1 MCSSNNYCGIALSS
15 AINKV
20 VDWLILIK
28 NKETLI
34 TNDLQF
40 AFKPHSSTS
49 MCTLALKEVA
59 SYYNENGGQI
69 FCAMLDASKAFDR
82 LRYDK
87 LFKILEDRNLDPLT
101 FRLLLFSYENQ
112 ATRTQWLDET
122 SQYFNSLNGIR
133 QGGVASPILFTVY
146 MDELIHRLEKRNIGC
161 YVGRQFFGVLCYADD
176 VTLLAPTVNALQNLL
191 DTCQHF
197 GHEYDVSYNPGKSLC
212 LQIGGLARQTR
223 PSVTLND
230 SDIPWTDSA
239 KYLGNIINSQNNDS
253 TDIKYKRNDF
263 IARTNSVIV
272 TYRSASREARTKVF
286 VSKCCSFYG
295 SQAWRLDSRHVEDL
309 HLCWRKA
316 VRRLLN
322 IPRNTRSAL
331 LPYLLS
337 CKPFK
342 HQLCVRFVKMLK
354 SIQMSRNEKL
364 KWLAHICV
372 KSGIIHSNVKY
383 IADTWSL
390 PFEDIRLGHAKMT
403 FQKDLSLM
411 QRCGA
416 VLDFLDNLNF
426 DDVMPQILFYLCTF

>member
-1 MCSSNNYCGIALSS
+1 M
-15 AINKV
+15 
-20 VDWLILIK
+20 
-28 NKETLI
+28 
-34 TNDLQF
+34 
-40 AFKPHSSTS
+40 
-49 MCTLALKEVA
+49 
-59 SYYNENGGQI
+59 
-69 FCAMLDASKAFDR
+69 
-82 LRYDK
+82 
-87 LFKILEDRNLDPLT
+87 
-101 FRLLLFSYENQ
+101 
-112 ATRTQWLDET
+112 
-122 SQYFNSLNGIR
+122 
-133 QGGVASPILFTVY
+133 
-146 MDELIHRLEKRNIGC
+146 
-161 YVGRQFFGVLCYADD
+161 GRQFFGVLCYADD